1 MRWTGV
7 EKATRTRSL
16 PSRLLLCEF
25 LNEQIRW
32 VRKNRGTRFQSI
44 IDSHAVVNEGLN
56 RLLTKLEN
64 GGFTDIRNRSD
75 LRGKLVVII
84 RYVLL
89 DARRLYSNGCRDR
102 HREVHDDELLHQ
114 LASQPL
120 PDPGEDFLEELKEKL
135 REVHESAMMI
145 LELLLDGWTS
155 LEIAQKLGLGLRNV
169 QRIIARMRKAS
180 DELFAGRLKPEGLLS
195 SRART
200 LRATLGRLP
209 ERSSVP
215 PV

>member
-1 MRWTGV
+1 MWQSGSTQQEGLSTHSVTNALYGCREGDPN
-7 EKATRTRSL
+7 AQFALAS
-16 PSRLLLCEF
+16 LLCEF

-102 HREVHDDELLHQ
+102 QREVHDDELLHQ
-114 LASQPL
+114 LASKPL
-120 PDPGEDFLEELKEKL
+120 PDPGEDFLEELKESL
-135 REVHESAMMI
+135 REVHEGAMMI

-169 QRIIARMRKAS
+169 QRIIARMRKAC
-180 DELFAGRLKPEGLLS
+180 DELFASRLKGES
-195 SRART
+195 C
-200 LRATLGRLP
+200 
-209 ERSSVP
+209 
-215 PV
+215 